1 MPLYVNRTLN
11 LLKARVFRILPDALP
26 FTRHHWQVVNFGL
39 GLLTAAL
46 IVLAGSSGFGQN
58 VVPPHLQVPKL
69 EAPKLEAP
77 KPPVPSVASATPAIA
92 TADVKLDGRT
102 LFTIAAPNV
111 TTQAGT
117 QSAGT
122 PPIKERVKNIEET
135 LNRIAKNTAEPKTL
149 DVKAAV
155 DEQSRLPVISIGT
168 RYLMT
173 VTTLDAQLQAQDP
186 EQRATELIQ
195 IIRDALTVARQ
206 ERQPQSLMR
215 QGSVAGQLA
224 LGIVAVSGILA
235 LVQRWI
241 KAQREQLVA
250 QAHAAI
256 ESSTVVDP
264 TSTAA
269 MAIVREQIK
278 QRRQRSLNDVQRRL
292 LQVMQLSIWLGGLFI
307 ILGLFPYTRWLQ
319 SLILSG
325 PLKILGIVIAVYLLI
340 RVSDTFIDRFFNA
353 LTANELLPPDTS
365 QRLAQRITTFSRVLR
380 SLVATVW
387 ISTGILTSLS
397 IVGVE
402 LGPVLAG
409 AGILGLALS
418 LASQNLI
425 KDVINGLL
433 ILWEDQYAVGD
444 VIQIGKATG
453 LVESLNLRITQL
465 RNSEGRL
472 ITIPNSSITV
482 VENLSKDWSRVDLG
496 ITIAYDANVD
506 RAITVVKQVG
516 EDMTNDLAWKDK
528 IPEPPDVLGVDD
540 IGNNGI
546 TLRVWI
552 KTLPLQQW
560 NVAREFRRRLKRSL
574 DDEGIAIGL
583 PQQSLWFRNSSDPPH
598 VADGKLPSPHNAVN
612 DEQD

>member
-1 MPLYVNRTLN
+1 
-11 LLKARVFRILPDALP
+11 
-26 FTRHHWQVVNFGL
+26 L
-39 GLLTAAL
+39 GL
-46 IVLAGSSGFGQN
+46 
-58 VVPPHLQVPKL
+58 
-69 EAPKLEAP
+69 
-77 KPPVPSVASATPAIA
+77 
-92 TADVKLDGRT
+92 
-102 LFTIAAPNV
+102 
-111 TTQAGT
+111 
-117 QSAGT
+117 
-122 PPIKERVKNIEET
+122 
-135 LNRIAKNTAEPKTL
+135 
-149 DVKAAV
+149 
-155 DEQSRLPVISIGT
+155 
-168 RYLMT
+168 
-173 VTTLDAQLQAQDP
+173 
-186 EQRATELIQ
+186 
-195 IIRDALTVARQ
+195 
-206 ERQPQSLMR
+206 
-215 QGSVAGQLA
+215 
-224 LGIVAVSGILA
+224 
-235 LVQRWI
+235 WI
-241 KAQREQLVA
+241 
-250 QAHAAI
+250 
-256 ESSTVVDP
+256 
-264 TSTAA
+264 
-269 MAIVREQIK
+269 
-278 QRRQRSLNDVQRRL
+278 
-292 LQVMQLSIWLGGLFI
+292 GGLFV

-325 PLKILGIVIAVYLLI
+325 PLKILGIVIAIYLLI

-365 QRLAQRITTFSRVLR
+365 QRLAQRVTTFSRVLR

-387 ISTGILTSLS
+387 ISTGILTTLS

-418 LASQNLI
+418 FASQNLI

-444 VIQIGKATG
+444 VIQIGKASG

-516 EDMTNDLAWKDK
+516 EDMTSDPAWKDK
-528 IPEPPDVLGVDD
+528 IPEPPDVLGVDE

-583 PQQSLWFRNSSDPPH
+583 PQQSLWFRNSSDRSH
-598 VADGKLPSPHNAVN
+598 VDGKDHSLHNAAN
-612 DEQD
+612 SEQD

>member
-1 MPLYVNRTLN
+1 M
-11 LLKARVFRILPDALP
+11 LPDARLL
-26 FTRHHWQVVNFGL
+26 TRHHWRVVSLGI

-46 IVLAGSSGFGQN
+46 IVIAGSSSFGQN

-77 KPPVPSVASATPAIA
+77 KIPAAPSVAGATSSIA

-135 LNRIAKNTAEPKTL
+135 LNRVAENTAEPKTL
-149 DVKAAV
+149 DVTAEV
-155 DEQSRLPVISIGT
+155 DEQSRLPIISIGT

-186 EQRATELIQ
+186 EQRATELTQ
-195 IIRDALTVARQ
+195 IIRDALTIARQ

-215 QGSVAGQLA
+215 QGSVAGQIA
-224 LGIVAVSGILA
+224 LGMVAVSGILA

-241 KAQREQLVA
+241 KTQRERLKTQTT
-250 QAHAAI
+250 AAI
-256 ESSTVVDP
+256 ESSAVVDP

-292 LQVMQLSIWLGGLFI
+292 LQVIQLGLWIGGLFV

-325 PLKILGIVIAVYLLI
+325 PLKILGIVIAIYLLI

-365 QRLAQRITTFSRVLR
+365 QRLAQRVTTFSRVLR

-387 ISTGILTSLS
+387 ISTGILTTLS

-418 LASQNLI
+418 FASQNLI

-444 VIQIGKATG
+444 VIQIGKASG

-516 EDMTNDLAWKDK
+516 EDMTSDPAWKDK
-528 IPEPPDVLGVDD
+528 IPEPPDVLGVDE

-583 PQQSLWFRNSSDPPH
+583 PQQSLWFRNSSDLPH
-598 VADGKLPSPHNAVN
+598 VVDGKDHSLHNAA
-612 DEQD
+612 DSEQD

>member
-1 MPLYVNRTLN
+1 M
-11 LLKARVFRILPDALP
+11 LPDALP
-26 FTRHHWQVVNFGL
+26 LTRHHWRVISLGL
-39 GLLTAAL
+39 GLLTAGL
-46 IVLAGSSGFGQN
+46 IVIAGSSSFGQN

-77 KPPVPSVASATPAIA
+77 KPAAPSATSAASAIA

-102 LFTIAAPNV
+102 LFTIAAPSV

-117 QSAGT
+117 QAAGT
-122 PPIKERVKNIEET
+122 PPIRERVKNIEET
-135 LNRIAKNTAEPKTL
+135 LNRVAENTAEPKTL
-149 DVKAAV
+149 DVKAVV
-155 DEQSRLPVISIGT
+155 DEQSRLPIISIGT

-186 EQRATELIQ
+186 EQRATELTQ
-195 IIRDALTVARQ
+195 IIRDALAIARQ

-215 QGSVAGQLA
+215 QGSVVGQLA
-224 LGIVAVSGILA
+224 LAMVVVSGILA

-241 KAQREQLVA
+241 KAQREQLMA
-250 QAHAAI
+250 QANAAI
-256 ESSTVVDP
+256 ESSAVVDP

-278 QRRQRSLNDVQRRL
+278 QRRLRSLNDVQRRL

-325 PLKILGIVIAVYLLI
+325 PLKILGIIIAVYLLI

-365 QRLAQRITTFSRVLR
+365 QRLAQRVTTFSRVLR

-387 ISTGILTSLS
+387 ISTGILTTLS

-409 AGILGLALS
+409 AGILGLTLS

-444 VIQIGKATG
+444 VIQIGKASG

-506 RAITVVKQVG
+506 RAIAVVKQVG
-516 EDMTNDLAWKDK
+516 EEMTNDPAWKDK

-583 PQQSLWFRNSSDPPH
+583 PQQPLWFRNSSDLPQ
-598 VADGKLPSPHNAVN
+598 VVDGKPPSPHNAVN

>member
-1 MPLYVNRTLN
+1 MLSDAR
-11 LLKARVFRILPDALP
+11 LL
-26 FTRHHWQVVNFGL
+26 TRHHWRVVSLGL
-39 GLLTAAL
+39 SLLTAVL
-46 IVLAGSSGFGQN
+46 IVVAGSSSFGQN
-58 VVPPHLQVPKL
+58 VVPPHLQVPKV
-69 EAPKLEAP
+69 EVPKLEAP
-77 KPPVPSVASATPAIA
+77 KIPAVPSVASATSSIA

-102 LFTIAAPNV
+102 LFTIAAPSV
-111 TTQAGT
+111 TTQPGT

-135 LNRIAKNTAEPKTL
+135 LNRVAENTAEPKML
-149 DVKAAV
+149 DVKAEV
-155 DEQSRLPVISIGT
+155 DEQSRLPIISIGT

-186 EQRATELIQ
+186 QQRATELTQ
-195 IIRDALTVARQ
+195 IIRDALAIARQ

-215 QGSVAGQLA
+215 QGAVAGQLA
-224 LGIVAVSGILA
+224 LGMVAVSGILA

-250 QAHAAI
+250 QANAAI
-256 ESSTVVDP
+256 ESSAVVDP
-264 TSTAA
+264 TSTVA

-292 LQVMQLSIWLGGLFI
+292 LQVLQLSIWLSGLFI

-325 PLKILGIVIAVYLLI
+325 PLKILGIVIAIYLLI

-353 LTANELLPPDTS
+353 LTANELIPPDTS
-365 QRLAQRITTFSRVLR
+365 QRLAQRVTTFSRVLR

-387 ISTGILTSLS
+387 ISTGILTTLS

-418 LASQNLI
+418 FASQNLI

-444 VIQIGKATG
+444 VIQIGKASG

-482 VENLSKDWSRVDLG
+482 VENLSKDWSRVDLA

-516 EDMTNDLAWKDK
+516 EDMTSDPAWKDK
-528 IPEPPDVLGVDD
+528 IPEPPDVLGVDE

-583 PQQSLWFRNSSDPPH
+583 PQQSLWFRNSADRSP
-598 VADGKLPSPHNAVN
+598 VDGKEHLPHNAVN
-612 DEQD
+612 GEED